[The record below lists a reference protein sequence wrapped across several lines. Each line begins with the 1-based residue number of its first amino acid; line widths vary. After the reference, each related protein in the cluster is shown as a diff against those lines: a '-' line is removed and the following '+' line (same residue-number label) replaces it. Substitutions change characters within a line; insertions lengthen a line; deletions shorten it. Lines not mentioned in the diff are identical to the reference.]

1 MTNFT
6 QIIDEI
12 QQQKIAVS
20 AQIDD
25 INALIAAKQQEIAD
39 LQLDI
44 PELTQQLAGLVT
56 LEEKTQELQQTAND
70 TNINLNINVNG
81 AQVSSSTSVNHSV
94 TWNMA

>member
-25 INALIAAKQQEIAD
+25 INALIATKQQEIAD

-81 AQVSSSTSVNHSV
+81 AQVSSSSSVNHSV
-94 TWNMA
+94 T